1 MRSLIAI
8 TAALGVG
15 LACLAAD
22 FALFMRRAAAYL
34 ETPAPQ
40 AAEAVVALTGA
51 SDARISAGVK
61 LSGAYGVPL
70 LISGVHP
77 DATSADIARISG
89 VAASEIECCATLGRA
104 AVTTEGNGAEAASW
118 ARSRGFHSLVVVTS
132 EYHMD
137 RALTELRRA
146 MPEGEFIPQA
156 VASSRTPARDWLFVP
171 EMRKRMFEEWLKYRA
186 AQVRALGEARAGSP
200 EGG

>member
-1 MRSLIAI
+1 VRSLISLL
-8 TAALGVG
+8 AALGVG
-15 LACLAAD
+15 FACLAAD
-22 FALFMRRAAAYL
+22 FAFFLRRAAAYL
-34 ETPAPQ
+34 DSPPPP

-51 SDARISAGVK
+51 SDARISAGVR

-70 LISGVHP
+70 LVSGVHP

-89 VAASEIECCATLGRA
+89 VAVSEIDCCATLGRA
-104 AVTTEGNGAEAASW
+104 AVTTEGNGAEAAFW
-118 ARSRGFHSLVVVTS
+118 ARSRGFQRLVVVTS

-146 MPEGEFIPQA
+146 MPEAEFIPHA
-156 VASSRTPARDWLFVP
+156 VASGRTPARDWLFVP
-171 EMRKRMFEEWLKYRA
+171 EMRKRMFEEWLKFRA
-186 AQVRALGEARAGSP
+186 AQLRALGEARAGAP